1 MPSKAAKVEHALK
14 AHIKVN
20 MPEDPEYYQ
29 SLSLRLKEI
38 IGQYEDK
45 WDELVKQLL
54 LFREEI
60 EEGPII
66 HPRPLPLTEIESPF
80 YNILLAEITKISGD
94 GVIDE
99 ETHDRVID
107 LIKKLVEQFEKDT
120 LIVGFFEKENEKKQ
134 MRRTI
139 KRSMI
144 ENDFDDPALIKIVVE
159 RFMDLGKVK
168 FHEKKLN
175 YLPGNLGPGT

>member
-1 MPSKAAKVEHALK
+1 VDLFKIILNA
-14 AHIKVN
+14 
-20 MPEDPEYYQ
+20 
-29 SLSLRLKEI
+29 LSLRLKEI

-54 LFREEI
+54 LLREEMDV
-60 EEGPII
+60 GP
-66 HPRPLPLTEIESPF
+66 PPLLPLTEIESPF

-120 LIVGFFEKENEKKQ
+120 LIVGFFEKENEMKQ

-139 KRSMI
+139 KRSII
-144 ENDFDDPALIKIVVE
+144 ENDFDDPALIKIIVE

-168 FHEKKLN
+168 FHEKKSN

>member
-1 MPSKAAKVEHALK
+1 MDLFKIIL
-14 AHIKVN
+14 N
-20 MPEDPEYYQ
+20 T
-29 SLSLRLKEI
+29 LSLRLKEI

-66 HPRPLPLTEIESPF
+66 DPRPLPLTEIESPF

-99 ETHDRVID
+99 ETHDRVIS
-107 LIKKLVEQFEKDT
+107 LIQKLIEQFEKDT
-120 LIVGFFEKENEKKQ
+120 RIVGFFEKENEKKQ

-144 ENDFDDPALIKIVVE
+144 ENDFDDPAFIKIVSE
-159 RFMDLGKVK
+159 RFMDLAKVK
-168 FHEKKLN
+168 FKRRVSDQLEGYVGLE
-175 YLPGNLGPGT
+175 P